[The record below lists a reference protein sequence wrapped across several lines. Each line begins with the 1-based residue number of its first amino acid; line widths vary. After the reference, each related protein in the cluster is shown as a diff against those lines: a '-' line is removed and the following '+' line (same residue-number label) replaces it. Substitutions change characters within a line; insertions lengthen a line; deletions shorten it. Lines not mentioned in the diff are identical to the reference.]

1 MRLEKRAF
9 RSISRSESSR
19 LEVMNSTKLRVL
31 SFLVVFA
38 SLGLTG
44 CGSIESAAQDDCTS
58 IGWQIGSKGYQDCY
72 KARVYERKLDYSL
85 PPGDR
90 PSPSPI

>member
-1 MRLEKRAF
+1 ML
-9 RSISRSESSR
+9 RSESSR
-19 LEVMNSTKLRVL
+19 LEVMNSTKMRFFSIATVL
-31 SFLVVFA
+31 A
-38 SLGLTG
+38 ALGLVG

-85 PPGDR
+85 PPGDK
-90 PSPSPI
+90 PSPSLI

>member
-1 MRLEKRAF
+1 
-9 RSISRSESSR
+9 
-19 LEVMNSTKLRVL
+19 MNSRKLTIL
-31 SFLVVFA
+31 FAAILVNM
-38 SLGLTG
+38 LLG

-72 KARVYERKLDYSL
+72 KARVYERKLDYSN

-90 PSPSPI
+90 PRPSVI

>member
-1 MRLEKRAF
+1 
-9 RSISRSESSR
+9 
-19 LEVMNSTKLRVL
+19 MNSTKMRIL
-31 SFLVVFA
+31 SVTAMLA
-38 SLGLTG
+38 SFSLTG

-85 PPGDR
+85 PPGDK
-90 PSPSPI
+90 PSPSML